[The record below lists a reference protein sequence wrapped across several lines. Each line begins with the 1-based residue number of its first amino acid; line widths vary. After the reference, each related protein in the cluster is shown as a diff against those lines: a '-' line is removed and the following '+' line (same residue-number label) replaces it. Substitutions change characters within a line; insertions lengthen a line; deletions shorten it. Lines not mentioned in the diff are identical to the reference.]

1 MSTDAKDSRSR
12 SKLRV
17 NVSAEGSSKW
27 SRRRDIPIAILAWI
41 ALVVVAL
48 WAAGHVAQ
56 SILILTIAAFLAFA
70 LVPAVRFFQRGMPRP
85 IAILVVYLVVL
96 TGISLLLYLI
106 VSTAVQQIIEL
117 SYYVGTLLTP
127 TGSGQ
132 LTPLENF
139 VKSFGVPTAQIL
151 QARSEI
157 ITQLGNFATSI
168 AGSTIPLL
176 QSIFGIILDI
186 ILVAVLSIYLL
197 IDGGRAV
204 RWLRNNLPLQQ
215 REQGNFILSTF
226 ERVIGGYIR
235 GQITLSALI
244 GVLVGV
250 GMAIFQVPYAVLLG
264 VMAFI
269 LEFIPVLGTLISGV
283 ICVLLALTKGWLIA
297 VLVLGYFI
305 IVHIIEGDVVGPRIV
320 GKAIGLHPVVSIV
333 SLIAGAELFGLW
345 GALFASPIA
354 GVVQAL
360 LVDFWK
366 QWRERHPDQFPEQD
380 IAASIEA
387 TTEAAADTIAPIGGV
402 IAAAHRAN
410 APGET
415 EHSPGESNSPHKEK
429 AGSSVEDHRS

>member
-1 MSTDAKDSRSR
+1 
-12 SKLRV
+12 
-17 NVSAEGSSKW
+17 
-27 SRRRDIPIAILAWI
+27 
-41 ALVVVAL
+41 
-48 WAAGHVAQ
+48 
-56 SILILTIAAFLAFA
+56 
-70 LVPAVRFFQRGMPRP
+70 
-85 IAILVVYLVVL
+85 
-96 TGISLLLYLI
+96 
-106 VSTAVQQIIEL
+106 
-117 SYYVGTLLTP
+117 
-127 TGSGQ
+127 
-132 LTPLENF
+132 
-139 VKSFGVPTAQIL
+139 
-151 QARSEI
+151 
-157 ITQLGNFATSI
+157 
-168 AGSTIPLL
+168 
-176 QSIFGIILDI
+176 
-186 ILVAVLSIYLL
+186 
-197 IDGGRAV
+197 
-204 RWLRNNLPLQQ
+204 
-215 REQGNFILSTF
+215 
-226 ERVIGGYIR
+226 
-235 GQITLSALI
+235 
-244 GVLVGV
+244 
-250 GMAIFQVPYAVLLG
+250 
-264 VMAFI
+264 MAFI